1 MASASFVEIISHF
14 AGYLQI
20 FQDIARDRIQY
31 DDSLAPRPSG
41 DYTTLRPHYDYRV
54 APDDMETAAGPVP
67 APMPD
72 DPFHFVRGRPLKLL
86 NGPQDDDF
94 DPFPHS
100 PSSGVPLPKPV
111 GGGGGG
117 GADHHVS
124 VEQVLRGDTL
134 VIWCHCRACG
144 HSWHPVAQETL
155 DS

>member
-14 AGYLQI
+14 AGYLHI
-20 FQDIARDRIQY
+20 FHDIARDRLQY
-31 DDSLAPRPSG
+31 DESLAPRPPA
-41 DYTTLRPHYDYRV
+41 DYTTPRPNYDYRFV
-54 APDDMETAAGPVP
+54 PDDMETAAGPVP

-117 GADHHVS
+117 GADHHVR
-124 VEQVLRGDTL
+124 VKYQDG
-134 VIWCHCRACG
+134 G
-144 HSWHPVAQETL
+144 N
-155 DS
+155 